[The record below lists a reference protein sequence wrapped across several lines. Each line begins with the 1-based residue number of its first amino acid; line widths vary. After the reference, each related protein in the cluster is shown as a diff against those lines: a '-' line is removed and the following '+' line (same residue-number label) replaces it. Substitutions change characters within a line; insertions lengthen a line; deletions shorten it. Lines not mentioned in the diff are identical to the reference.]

1 MSHSELIIDIQSLTW
16 GYADSPSLVFDRF
29 DFQLHKDDFCFVIG
43 KSGIGKTTL
52 VKFLMRELM
61 PPKKMVFFKQEDLAR
76 LTTAEVQIYRRKVG
90 VVFQDYKLIPH
101 KTAYENI
108 IYPLQIMGEDISQH
122 HAYVCELL
130 KEVGLEHQWDTLV
143 DHMSGGEKQRV
154 AIARSLVTKP
164 EFVIADEPTGNLD
177 WTTSIKIADML
188 IDLNKK
194 WNTILFITHDQR
206 LIEYVNDKHKTKQFE
221 LR

>member
-1 MSHSELIIDIQSLTW
+1 MAHNELLIDIQSLTW
-16 GYADSPSLVFDRF
+16 GYTDSPSLVFDHF
-29 DFQLHKDDFCFVIG
+29 DFQLHRDDFCFVIG

-76 LTTAEVQIYRRKVG
+76 LTTAEVQRYRRRIG

-108 IYPLQIMGEDISQH
+108 IYPLQVMGEDISQH
-122 HAYVCELL
+122 HEYVIELL
-130 KEVGLEHQWDTLV
+130 HEVWLAHQWDTLV

-177 WTTSIKIADML
+177 RKTSTKIADML
-188 IDLNKK
+188 IDLNRK
-194 WNTILFITHDQR
+194 W
-206 LIEYVNDKHKTKQFE
+206 
-221 LR
+221 

>member
-1 MSHSELIIDIQSLTW
+1 MSHSELLIDIQSLTW
-16 GYADSPSLVFDRF
+16 GYPDSPSLVFDRF
-29 DFQLHKDDFCFVIG
+29 NFQLHKDDFCFVVG

-76 LTTAEVQIYRRKVG
+76 LTTAEVQRYRRKIG

-108 IYPLQIMGEDISQH
+108 IYPLQIMGEDIIKH
-122 HAYVCELL
+122 HTYIIELL
-130 KEVGLEHQWDTLV
+130 KEVWLEHQWDKLV
-143 DHMSGGEKQRV
+143 DHMSGWEKQRV
-154 AIARSLVTKP
+154 AIARSLATKP

-177 WTTSIKIADML
+177 WNTSTKIADML

-206 LIEYVNDKHKTKQFE
+206 LIEYISKQHQTKQFE
-221 LR
+221 LQ

>member
-1 MSHSELIIDIQSLTW
+1 MPKELLIDIQSLMW
-16 GYADSPSLVFDRF
+16 GYQDSPSLVFDHF
-29 DFQLHKDDFCFVIG
+29 NFQLHKDDFCFVIG

-52 VKFLMRELM
+52 VKFLMRDLV
-61 PPKKMVFFKQEDLAR
+61 PPKKMIFFKQEDLAR
-76 LTTAEVQIYRRKVG
+76 LTTEEVQRYRRRVG

-108 IYPLQIMGEDISQH
+108 IYPLQIMGEDISKH
-122 HAYVCELL
+122 HAYVASLL
-130 KEVGLEHQWDTLV
+130 KEVGLEHEWDKLI

-154 AIARSLVTKP
+154 AIARSLATKP

-194 WNTILFITHDQR
+194 RNTILLITHDQR
-206 LIEYVNDKHKTKQFE
+206 LIEYISKKHTTKQFE
-221 LR
+221 LK